1 MSWFPESKDHL
12 PLTWWKGHAIYL
24 SAYIAIG
31 GVASM
36 VVTAMLGMRMVDL
49 FAFSYAG
56 LVGQFRLWTPLTY
69 ILVNPFDLFL
79 LLSAYIFWKFGE
91 DLEKFFGRRAFVRL
105 FLLLVLVTPVV
116 LIVFGLFGHSTW
128 RALGISGVFFGV
140 FLAFA
145 TLYPRAQISLFIVTV
160 PAGVLAM
167 FYVGIMAVIHLA
179 GPNWPAFIMLA
190 CQTLTAYGF
199 VRYQQ
204 GHWSLETLQS
214 KLRAPKPA
222 KSKSTRESDLTVL
235 PPYRKDKAETERG
248 HRSEAEKVDA
258 ILEKISQKGMQS
270 LTAAERKLL
279 EKASDRLKKG

>member
-1 MSWFPESKDHL
+1 MSWFPQSKDHL
-12 PLTWWKGHAIYL
+12 PLTWWKGNAIYL
-24 SAYIAIG
+24 SAYIAIV

-36 VVTAMLGMRMVDL
+36 IVTALLGRGIMGVL
-49 FAFSYAG
+49 EFSYVG
-56 LVGQFRLWTPLTY
+56 LVGQFRVWTPLTY

-91 DLEKFFGRRAFVRL
+91 DLEKFFGRRAFIRL

-116 LIVFGLFGHSTW
+116 LTVFGLLGFGTW
-128 RALGISGVFFGV
+128 AAMGISGVFFGV
-140 FLAFA
+140 FIAFA

-179 GPNWPAFIMLA
+179 ARNLPAFIMLA
-190 CQTLTAYGF
+190 CQVLAAYGF
-199 VRYQQ
+199 VRFHQ
-204 GHWSLETLQS
+204 GRWSLEALQS
-214 KLRAPKPA
+214 KLHAPKPA
-222 KSKSTRESDLTVL
+222 KSQRESDLTVL